1 MSDTTLQALAEI
13 LHSATRLWKRSSD
26 SDEVEVLPRERFHYW
41 CFDLLFIVTS
51 RHAIVDDPASAR
63 RTAGFFLP
71 FLVARCKMA
80 LIEFLEDLPL
90 RGAMPFERVREDEV
104 VYVLQ
109 RLLDLE
115 VWEDGLKAVT
125 QWEGNAAATPLKQ
138 AILASPRAHL
148 FHLYPILLD
157 IATYNGLGALP
168 KVWISKRDGPTGG
181 DRESREPADA
191 TQEHMGEHEAETS
204 STGDNAADDAVE
216 VDAREVAK
224 ACLKALTK
232 DIGF

>member
-1 MSDTTLQALAEI
+1 MSLAQAYKMKANF
-13 LHSATRLWKRSSD
+13 R
-26 SDEVEVLPRERFHYW
+26 
-41 CFDLLFIVTS
+41 C
-51 RHAIVDDPASAR
+51 IVDDPASAR

-125 QWEGNAAATPLKQ
+125 QWEGKLV
-138 AILASPRAHL
+138 
-148 FHLYPILLD
+148 
-157 IATYNGLGALP
+157 G
-168 KVWISKRDGPTGG
+168 
-181 DRESREPADA
+181 
-191 TQEHMGEHEAETS
+191 
-204 STGDNAADDAVE
+204 
-216 VDAREVAK
+216 
-224 ACLKALTK
+224 
-232 DIGF
+232 